1 MSLDDTDR
9 GDTWDR
15 YLHDDVRSDLWYDD
29 QAKKR
34 ISVKIMD
41 LNRGLRSYR
50 NTEQQVFHNP
60 YSEQSQQKKAARDAD
75 VQQNAMLRLFDSHMS
90 PDDLTVDPLPQY
102 FNGIAF
108 DGGIGEWCNESGM
121 GCTFG
126 NVHICKEE
134 PCIASTACART
145 SNAEICTMPHIVQST
160 WNTYSATT

>member
-1 MSLDDTDR
+1 MN
-9 GDTWDR
+9 
-15 YLHDDVRSDLWYDD
+15 
-29 QAKKR
+29 
-34 ISVKIMD
+34 

-60 YSEQSQQKKAARDAD
+60 YSEQSQQKKVARDAD
-75 VQQNAMLRLFDSHMS
+75 VRQNAMLRLFDSHMS

-121 GCTFG
+121 GCTFS

-134 PCIASTACART
+134 PLYRIDGLCANLACGDLHHA
-145 SNAEICTMPHIVQST
+145 
-160 WNTYSATT
+160 TYCPKHMEYILGYRLNLLRS